1 MPGIILG
8 KKNGD
13 IIKLPFSSHLNKNI
27 AVFGSSGSM
36 KTIRFFN
43 YKFVRII
50 TV

>member
-13 IIKLPFSSHLNKNI
+13 IIKLPFSSHFNKNI

-36 KTIRFFN
+36 KTIRFPN
-43 YKFVRII
+43 YKPTRIV